1 MSNGLKLGKTK
12 NRQQEICLL
21 EANFS
26 ANISRVYSL
35 NTFFHWERNSHFFW
49 VNHVTDFQESS
60 HIFKTF
66 EYRITTWMN
75 WCKITFVSWNNL
87 LDTCFTRLINC
98 FKVFHR
104 VSTFIDAAGTY
115 IDSSQL
121 VLACANSCGDD
132 DLV

>member
-1 MSNGLKLGKTK
+1 MSNGLQLGRTK

-21 EANFS
+21 ETNFS

-49 VNHVTDFQESS
+49 VNRVTDFQESS
-60 HIFKTF
+60 NIFKTF
-66 EYRITTWMN
+66 EYRITSWIN
-75 WCKITFVSWNNL
+75 WHKINFVSWNNL
-87 LDTCFTRLINC
+87 LHTCFTRLLNR
-98 FKVFHR
+98 FNVFHR
-104 VSTFIDAAGTY
+104 VSTYIDAVGAC

-121 VLACANSCGDD
+121 ALACVHSCGDD

>member
-49 VNHVTDFQESS
+49 VNRVTDFQESS
-60 HIFKTF
+60 NIFKTF
-66 EYRITTWMN
+66 EYSITSWIN
-75 WCKITFVSWNNL
+75 WHKINFVSWNNL
-87 LDTCFTRLINC
+87 LHTCFTRLLNC
-98 FKVFHR
+98 FNVFHR
-104 VSTFIDAAGTY
+104 VSTYIDAVGAC

-121 VLACANSCGDD
+121 ALACVHSCGDD